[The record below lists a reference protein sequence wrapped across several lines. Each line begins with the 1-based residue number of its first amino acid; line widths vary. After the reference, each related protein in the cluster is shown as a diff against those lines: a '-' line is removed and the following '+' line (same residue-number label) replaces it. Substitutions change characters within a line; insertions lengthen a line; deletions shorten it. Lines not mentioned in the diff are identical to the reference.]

1 MDTRFSSAI
10 HILIMIAGSDRPLT
24 SEDIANSVGSNPSY
38 IRKVTGLL
46 KKKGILDSRRGVHG
60 FSLLIPPEELALYAV
75 YRAINES
82 DEVHVFDLHQNPND
96 ECIVGRHIRPVL
108 RETFREVEEKAEQQ
122 LRQTTLADCMDKM
135 RIRMSQGG
143 RATSI

>member
-10 HILIMIAGSDRPLT
+10 HILIMIAGSKQPLT
-24 SEDIANSVGSNPSY
+24 SETIAGSVGSNPSY

-46 KKKGILDSRRGVHG
+46 KKKGILDSRQGIHG
-60 FSLLIPPEELALYAV
+60 FSLRIPPEELSLYMV
-75 YRAINES
+75 YQAISES

-108 RETFREVEEKAEQQ
+108 AETFREVEEKAEQQ
-122 LRQTTLADCMDKM
+122 LKLSTLADCMEKM
-135 RIRMSQGG
+135 RIRIGEEQ
-143 RATSI
+143 

>member
-10 HILIMIAGSDRPLT
+10 HILIMITGSEQPLT
-24 SEDIANSVGSNPSY
+24 SEAIANSVGANPSY

-46 KKKGILDSRRGVHG
+46 KKKGILDSRWGIHG
-60 FSLLIPPEELALYAV
+60 FSLLIAPEDLSLYMI
-75 YRAINES
+75 YQAINES

-108 RETFREVEEKAEQQ
+108 NETFREIEEKAEQQ
-122 LRQTTLADCMDKM
+122 LRQTTLADCVEKMKKEIDK
-135 RIRMSQGG
+135 SK
-143 RATSI
+143 TV

>member
-10 HILIMIAGSDRPLT
+10 HILIMIAGSERPLT
-24 SEDIANSVGSNPSY
+24 SDVIAKSVGANPSY
-38 IRKVTGLL
+38 IRKVTGLM
-46 KKKGILDSRRGVHG
+46 KKKGILDSRQGIHG
-60 FSLLIPPEELALYAV
+60 FSLLIPPEKLSLYAI

-108 RETFREVEEKAEQQ
+108 NETFREIEEKAEQQ
-122 LRQTTLADCMDKM
+122 LRQTTLADCVEKMKKEIDK
-135 RIRMSQGG
+135 SK
-143 RATSI
+143 TV

>member
-10 HILIMIAGSDRPLT
+10 HILIMIAGSKQPLSSKT
-24 SEDIANSVGSNPSY
+24 IAGSVGSNPSY

-46 KKKGILDSRRGVHG
+46 KKKGILDSRQGIHG
-60 FSLLIPPEELALYAV
+60 FSLRIPPEELSLYMV
-75 YRAINES
+75 YQAISES

-108 RETFREVEEKAEQQ
+108 AETFREVEEKAEQQ
-122 LRQTTLADCMDKM
+122 LKLSTLADCMEKM
-135 RIRMSQGG
+135 RIRIGEEQ
-143 RATSI
+143 

>member
-10 HILIMIAGSDRPLT
+10 HILIMIAGSEQPLT
-24 SEDIANSVGSNPSY
+24 SEAIANSVGTNPSY

-46 KKKGILDSRRGVHG
+46 KKKGILDSRQGIHG
-60 FSLLIPPEELALYAV
+60 FSLLIPPEELSLFAV
-75 YRAINES
+75 YQAINES

-108 RETFREVEEKAEQQ
+108 TETFREVEEKAERQ
-122 LRQTTLADCMDKM
+122 LKQATLADCMEKM
-135 RIRMSQGG
+135 RTRIGEEQ
-143 RATSI
+143 

>member
-10 HILIMIAGSDRPLT
+10 HILIMIAGSEQPLT
-24 SEDIANSVGSNPSY
+24 SEAIAKSAGSNPSY

-46 KKKGILDSRRGVHG
+46 KKRGILDSRQGIHG
-60 FSLLIPPEELALYAV
+60 FSLLVPPEELSLHAV
-75 YRAINES
+75 YQAINGS

-108 RETFREVEEKAEQQ
+108 TETFREVEEKAEQQ
-122 LRQTTLADCMDKM
+122 LKQTTLADCMEKM
-135 RIRMSQGG
+135 RIRIGEEQ
-143 RATSI
+143 

>member
-10 HILIMIAGSDRPLT
+10 HILIMIAGSAQPLT
-24 SEDIANSVGSNPSY
+24 SETIANSVGSNPSY

-46 KKKGILDSRRGVHG
+46 KKKGILDSRQGIHG
-60 FSLLIPPEELALYAV
+60 FSLLVPPEALSLCSIYQ
-75 YRAINES
+75 AINES

-96 ECIVGRHIRPVL
+96 ACVVGRHIRPVL
-108 RETFREVEEKAEQQ
+108 AETFRGIEEKAERQ

-135 RIRMSQGG
+135 RIRIGEEQ
-143 RATSI
+143 

>member
-10 HILIMIAGSDRPLT
+10 HILIMVAGSEQSLT
-24 SEDIANSVGSNPSY
+24 SEAIANSVGTNPSY

-46 KKKGILDSRRGVHG
+46 KKKGILDSRQGIHG
-60 FSLLIPPEELALYAV
+60 FSLLIPPEALSLYTI
-75 YRAINES
+75 YQAINES

-108 RETFREVEEKAEQQ
+108 AETFREVEEKAERQ
-122 LRQTTLADCMDKM
+122 LKQTTLADCMEKM
-135 RIRMSQGG
+135 RKEIDKRK
-143 RATSI
+143 TV